1 MRINSITDVITNSST
16 SVFVVYAEH
25 NINSIKELV
34 NSILA
39 IEGKYTFDDLFDI
52 ELELNYYTIENFLDD
67 LSDEFNELKENND
80 WDPII
85 KGYSPEKKKA
95 LIDELWDLIE
105 VSYSNSYHK
114 SPYEGIRIT
123 PKKDIANL
131 ADAARIISRIDEIF
145 DLDYTCDW

>member
-25 NINSIKELV
+25 NIDSIKELV

-52 ELELNYYTIENFLDD
+52 ELELNYYTIEDFLDD
-67 LSDEFNELKENND
+67 LSDEFNELRENND

-85 KGYSPEKKKA
+85 KGYSTEKKKA
-95 LIDELWDLIE
+95 LIDELWDLINT
-105 VSYSNSYHK
+105 SYGESYHK

-131 ADAARIISRIDEIF
+131 ADAARIISRIDGIF
-145 DLDYTCDW
+145 DLDYTCAW

>member
-25 NINSIKELV
+25 NIDSIKELV

-95 LIDELWDLIE
+95 LVDELWDLINN
-105 VSYSNSYHK
+105 SYSDSYHK
-114 SPYEGIRIT
+114 SPYAGIKIT
-123 PKKDIANL
+123 PKKDIVNL
-131 ADAARIISRIDEIF
+131 ADAARIISRIDGIF

>member
-1 MRINSITDVITNSST
+1 ML
-16 SVFVVYAEH
+16 
-25 NINSIKELV
+25 NIILILKELV

-67 LSDEFNELKENND
+67 LSDEFNELRENND

-95 LIDELWDLIE
+95 LIDELWDLINT
-105 VSYSNSYHK
+105 SYGDSFHK
-114 SPYEGIRIT
+114 SPYEGIKIT

-131 ADAARIISRIDEIF
+131 ADAARIISRIDGIF